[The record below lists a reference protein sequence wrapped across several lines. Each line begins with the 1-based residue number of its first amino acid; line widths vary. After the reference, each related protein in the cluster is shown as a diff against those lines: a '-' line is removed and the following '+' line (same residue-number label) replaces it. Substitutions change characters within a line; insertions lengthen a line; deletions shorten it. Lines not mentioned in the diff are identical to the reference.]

1 MAFKLKLNLRLGEKI
16 IKGSQLEYVD
26 GEVFEWEIDPNVVPF
41 NVLCDMVVEAG
52 YKGVRKIFYLIPRKE
67 IEDGLIECYDNI
79 SFVRM
84 TNLIKMYGEIDL

>member
-1 MAFKLKLNLRLGEKI
+1 M
-16 IKGSQLEYVD
+16 
-26 GEVFEWEIDPNVVPF
+26 VPF

-52 YKGVRKIFYLIPRKE
+52 YKGVRKIFYLIPGKE